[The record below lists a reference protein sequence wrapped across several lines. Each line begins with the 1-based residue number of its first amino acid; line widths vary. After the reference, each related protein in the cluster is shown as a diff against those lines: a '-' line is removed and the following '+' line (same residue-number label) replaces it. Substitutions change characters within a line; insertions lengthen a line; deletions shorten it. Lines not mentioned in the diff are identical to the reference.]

1 MAKRREDRPGRGRES
16 ISTIKRISWHILE
29 KIDDSQVLECV
40 PAWSD
45 CWITAVFLKDSDGP
59 EGGES
64 DGAR

>member
-1 MAKRREDRPGRGRES
+1 MAKCREDGPSGGRES
-16 ISTIKRISWHILE
+16 ISTTKRIPWHILV

-45 CWITAVFLKDSDGP
+45 CWIMAAFLKDSDGP